1 MMVAHPGEATRD
13 GGSARKRP
21 SIDGVRGTRLTALAA
36 FFIALPVVGAACG
49 DGEGARS
56 TLPPIETTTTT
67 TSTIATT
74 TTYPEFYTI
83 QPGETLGVIALKFGT
98 TVEVLVEI
106 NGIRNRNDVQAGQ
119 KLKLPPNP
127 ALTTTSGL
135 GVANSSTTSA

>member
-1 MMVAHPGEATRD
+1 M
-13 GGSARKRP
+13 
-21 SIDGVRGTRLTALAA
+21 RGTRLTALAA
-36 FFIALPVVGAACG
+36 FFIAVPVIGAACG
-49 DGEGARS
+49 DGDGANS

-74 TTYPEFYTI
+74 TTYPELYTI
-83 QPGETLGVIALKFGT
+83 QPGETLGIIALKFGT

-127 ALTTTSGL
+127 ALTSTT
-135 GVANSSTTSA
+135 VAGGGITSSSTTSA